1 MEGGTRKYLI
11 HTSPLPNP
19 PPSPPHQELIGIL
32 FFLQPTSIEHLLSS
46 IEHLLY
52 AKVLEMLRLQQII

>member
-19 PPSPPHQELIGIL
+19 PRSPPHQELIGIL
-32 FFLQPTSIEHLLSS
+32 FFLQPTSIEHLL
-46 IEHLLY
+46 Y